1 MVDNLYPE
9 WDVIFGSASTT
20 DVVDTGINECYKYSD
35 TITGKETIPG
45 GDFEKTQYIGRYK
58 LPFSV
63 IIRYEKDEDNVICT
77 ICDKLSLVNCAYNIN
92 DARNGLEQE
101 LKDAIDLYLH
111 IIDKASLNPKA
122 LEYRK
127 TLDKIERMNTK

>member
-9 WDVIFGSASTT
+9 WGVIFGSASTT
-20 DVVDTGINECYKYSD
+20 DVVDTGIIAYYEYSD

-45 GDFEKTQYIGRYK
+45 GDFEKTQYIGHYK

-63 IIRYEKDEDNVICT
+63 IIRYEKEEDDVICA
-77 ICDKLSLVNCAYNIN
+77 ICDRLSLVNCAYNVN
-92 DARNGLEQE
+92 DAMNGLEQE
-101 LKDAIDLYLH
+101 LKDAINLYVH
-111 IIDKASLNPKA
+111 IIDKANLNPKA
-122 LEYRK
+122 LKYRK